1 VREGHGCRFVVHDFQ
16 RQIIGIE
23 AINKVIDAFSSSIS
37 MGDNYDLMSS
47 FNEALRDKCGFPHLP
62 YLGRKRHHAYI
73 MDIDSTGGKT
83 FRANWG
89 ECS

>member
-62 YLGRKRHHAYI
+62 YLGSKSQTPCIYYGYKFYRWK
-73 MDIDSTGGKT
+73 DFQD
-83 FRANWG
+83 
-89 ECS
+89 